1 MITLTRRYRFSA
13 SHRLHSDAFSPEE
26 NQRLFGKCN
35 NPYGHG
41 HDYTLDVSVTG
52 LADPVTGLLLR
63 GSRLDELVQ
72 DKVLRVMSSRYLN
85 LDVPE
90 FQRVIPTTEHVV
102 LVIRDLLLRHWSEYM
117 RDHQCHLR
125 SVHVRETDRNSFTSF
140 TGAPEQVPVLQFEES
155 SVNA

>member
-52 LADPVTGLLLR
+52 LADPETGLLVR
-63 GSRLDELVQ
+63 GTPLDELVH

-90 FQRVIPTTEHVV
+90 FQRIIPTTEHVV
-102 LVIRDLLLRHWSEYM
+102 LVIRDVLLRHWSEYM
-117 RDHQCHLR
+117 GNHQCHLR
-125 SVHVRETDRNSFTSF
+125 AVHVRETDRNSFTSYA
-140 TGAPEQVPVLQFEES
+140 GAPDQLPALQFEES